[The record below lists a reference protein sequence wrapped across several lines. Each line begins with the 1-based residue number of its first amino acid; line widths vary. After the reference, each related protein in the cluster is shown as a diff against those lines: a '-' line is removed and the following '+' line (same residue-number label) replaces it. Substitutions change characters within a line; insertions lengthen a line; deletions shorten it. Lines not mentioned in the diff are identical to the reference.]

1 MKVKKRFSLSRFFM
15 YSFLVVASFISIFPF
30 YWMFVMATRPSAAY
44 NSIPPTITP
53 GERLVENFLAVL
65 DKIPF
70 WQSMWNTL
78 VLCTVVTLVVL
89 FISSLAGFAF
99 SKFKFPGKNALFLAI
114 LLTMIIPPQLG
125 IIPQYYLVAKF
136 GLLDSLFGAMIIFF
150 LNPLGIFLMRQY
162 ISQSVSDELVEAAK
176 LDGCSNFRIFRSIV
190 LPIILPA
197 FATLGIIVFTAT
209 WGEFLWQFTVLRDP
223 ESYTIQV
230 ALSSLNSTNNVDF
243 GMLLSGVFWATIPL
257 VIVFLLFNKLFISSI
272 TEGSLK

>member
-1 MKVKKRFSLSRFFM
+1 MNKKFKFGRFFV
-15 YSFLVVASFISIFPF
+15 YLFLIVASFLAIFPF

-53 GERLVENFLAVL
+53 GDKLVENFQAVL
-65 DKIPF
+65 EKIPF
-70 WQSMWNTL
+70 FGAMFNTL
-78 VLCTVVTLVVL
+78 IVCLVVTLVVL
-89 FISSLAGFAF
+89 LISSLAGFAF
-99 SKFKFPGKNALFLAI
+99 AKFRFPGKNIFFISI
-114 LLTMIIPPQLG
+114 LLTMVIPPQLG
-125 IIPQYYLVAKF
+125 LIPQYFLVAKF
-136 GLLDSLFGAMIIFF
+136 GLLDTLFGAMIIFF

-162 ISQSVSDELVEAAK
+162 IAQSIPDELIEAAK

-223 ESYTIQV
+223 DMYTIQV
-230 ALSSLNSTNNVDF
+230 ALSSMNTTSNVDF

-257 VIVFLLFNKLFISSI
+257 VIVFLMFNKLFISSI
-272 TEGSLK
+272 TEGSVK